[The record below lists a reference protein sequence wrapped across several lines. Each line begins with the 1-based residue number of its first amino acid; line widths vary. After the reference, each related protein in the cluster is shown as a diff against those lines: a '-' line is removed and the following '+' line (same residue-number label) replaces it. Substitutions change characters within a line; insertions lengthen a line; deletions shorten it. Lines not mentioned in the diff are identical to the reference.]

1 MSQEPHKFG
10 KKTGIAHFF
19 AAAQYSW
26 AGLRYMTGEVPFRHE
41 LSASIALI
49 AILFWQNA
57 NPLHIL
63 LTFILCMITI
73 AFEAINSAIELIVD
87 RVSPEYSKFA
97 KNAKDVGSF
106 AVCIIMIATGA
117 CFAFALYATF

>member
-1 MSQEPHKFG
+1 MSQEPHKLD
-10 KKTGIAHFF
+10 KKTGVAHFF

-41 LSASIALI
+41 LSATITLL
-49 AILFWQNA
+49 AILFWQSA
-57 NPLHIL
+57 DPFHIL
-63 LTFILCMITI
+63 LTFALCLITI
-73 AFEAINSAIELIVD
+73 AFEAVNSAIELIVD

-106 AVCIIMIATGA
+106 AVCTLMIATGA
-117 CFAFALYATF
+117 CFAFALYATV